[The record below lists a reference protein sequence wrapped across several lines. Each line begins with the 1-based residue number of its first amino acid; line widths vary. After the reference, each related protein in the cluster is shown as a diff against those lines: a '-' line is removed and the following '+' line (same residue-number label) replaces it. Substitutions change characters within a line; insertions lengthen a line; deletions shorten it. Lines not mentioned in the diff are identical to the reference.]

1 MPAPAPGEAPIPP
14 APPDQPGV
22 PPLDGDADGPAA
34 EAPAIDPPFPPPGE
48 AFPAEDKR
56 ANPPALVSMAWE
68 RYLLPPMDGH
78 PRPAATRYEVSRLFP
93 DTQAARYNLINLKPA
108 RDAGLTGRGV
118 RVGVVDNG
126 VRIGPPAINLDS
138 DQSGD
143 YNHGIAGPYRSAAQG
158 NHGTQVAQV
167 LAAQEDLNREM
178 LKLNAR
184 NAVNHYLGGIAPG
197 ATIVSANVSL
207 APNSTQMSGRSILAA
222 WRNLSAHGVKL
233 FNNSLG
239 TDSGNPSVQAF
250 QRYQQEYRNASAA
263 GKPLTTVGTIKQIV
277 DQGGLFIFAA
287 GNGDLGAGQSD
298 PAAEALLPLID
309 PSLQKGF
316 IAVTGLEL
324 NQRIAIWADRCGSAA
339 DWCMAAS
346 GYGDILPSDPT
357 QFSTRQKGTSFSAP
371 QVTGAAA
378 LLLER
383 YPWMNNDNLRTTLLT
398 TATDLGE
405 RGVDDIYGWGLL
417 DVGRAIQGPAQ
428 FAFGDFHAALQRG
441 TANRF
446 VFGNDISGQGGLRVS
461 GEGALSLAGANTYAG
476 NTVIDG
482 GILDVPGSITSSVQ
496 INRAGTLT
504 GEGSTGSVT
513 NDGALYN
520 AGKGLTI
527 HGDYRQQLQGTLI
540 TDIGAGALKVQ
551 GEAALAGRLHIQ
563 GVRTAYV
570 PRAGQTQVV
579 LTANEQ
585 VSGAF
590 DTFTHSPTLLLEGKL
605 SYHARRV
612 DIALQRIEAQ
622 GAARRLKA
630 DASQPQVL
638 AAARNLDRVM
648 EALDDAAA
656 HAPLNARALPLAP
669 LAGQTLLE
677 GAAALQGIRDPEVL
691 RRGLYSLSGSIYAN
705 AAALQSLAQDQAL
718 DTFGQQLGAQGAFT
732 RYQRQQVRWRPSGLN
747 GRQANHAITLGLSQ
761 RLNSGWSA
769 AAALN
774 IADRRWQEDLQT
786 PDRDTSR
793 GTAIGLMLGL
803 RQHLD
808 QDWHLSYLAG
818 LSRYRHRVDRH
829 IWFDESAE
837 AVGAHAQGHALQAA
851 ALLGR
856 QWQLTPGSQL
866 TPEIGLM
873 VNHSRQQGFTEAAG
887 RGYGLRARAHQVTV
901 PSLVGRLAGT
911 HHTTLGSLP
920 LRLDASLQLRHDLRG
935 RDFRTDGGFA
945 ALPMTQARSGQWS
958 LARTRWGLGLGL
970 QVAAT
975 QALQLNLSYQGE
987 WSRDWATHSMAA
999 TMRYLF

>member
-1 MPAPAPGEAPIPP
+1 MDGDAADPLAAPLGADPP
-14 APPDQPGV
+14 APPPGNA
-22 PPLDGDADGPAA
+22 L
-34 EAPAIDPPFPPPGE
+34 
-48 AFPAEDKR
+48 PAEDKR
-56 ANPPALVSMAWE
+56 ANPPVLVSMAWD
-68 RYLLPPMDGH
+68 RFLLSPAGDYR
-78 PRPAATRYEVSRLFP
+78 RPTVTRYNVSSLFP

-108 RDAGLTGRGV
+108 RDSGLTGQGV

-126 VRIGPPAINLDS
+126 VKLGTPAVKVDQN
-138 DQSGD
+138 QSGD
-143 YNHGIAGPYRSAAQG
+143 YNDGIASPYIDAAQG

-178 LKLNAR
+178 LRLNAR

-197 ATIVSANVSL
+197 ATVVSANVSL

-239 TDSGNPSVQAF
+239 TDSGQASVQAF
-250 QRYQQEYRNASAA
+250 RRYQQEYRNANAA
-263 GKPLTTVGTIKQIV
+263 NKPLTTVGTIKQIV

-287 GNGDLGAGQSD
+287 GNGDLGAGQSN

-309 PSLQKGF
+309 PSMQKGF

-324 NQRIAIWADRCGSAA
+324 NNRIAVWADRCGNAA

-346 GYGDILPSDPT
+346 GYGDTLSSNPAE
-357 QFSTRQKGTSFSAP
+357 FSTRQKGTSFAAP

-378 LLLER
+378 LLLEK

-405 RGVDDIYGWGLL
+405 HGVDGIYGWGLL
-417 DVGRAIQGPAQ
+417 NVGRAIQGPAQ
-428 FAFGDFHAALQRG
+428 FAFGDFHAALLRG
-441 TANRF
+441 ASDRF
-446 VFGNDISGQGGLRVS
+446 VFGNDISGPGGLRLS
-461 GEGALSLAGANTYAG
+461 GEGVLTLAGANAYAG
-476 NTVIDG
+476 NTVIEG
-482 GILDVPGSITSSVQ
+482 GILDVLGSITSSVQ

-504 GEGSTGSVT
+504 GEGSTGPVT

-527 HGDYRQQLQGTLI
+527 HGDYRQGLQGTLI
-540 TDIGAGALKVQ
+540 TDIGADALKVQ

-563 GVRTAYV
+563 GVRPAYV
-570 PRAGQTQVV
+570 ARAGQTQAV
-579 LTANEQ
+579 LTASEQ

-590 DTFTHSPTLLLEGKL
+590 DNFTHTPTLLIEGKL
-605 SYHARRV
+605 NYHAKRV

-622 GAARRLKA
+622 LAARRLDA
-630 DASQPQVL
+630 DARQPQVL
-638 AAARNLDRVM
+638 GAASNLDRVM
-648 EALDDAAA
+648 EALDDAVA
-656 HAPLNARALPLAP
+656 HAPLNARALPVASLSAD
-669 LAGQTLLE
+669 TLLD

-691 RRGLYSLSGSIYAN
+691 RRSLYSLSGSIYAN
-705 AAALQSLAQDQAL
+705 AAALQSLAQDQTL
-718 DTFGQQLGAQGAFT
+718 DSFGQQLGAQGAFA
-732 RYQRQQVRWRPSGLN
+732 RYQRQQVRWHPAGLD
-747 GRQANHAITLGLSQ
+747 GRQRNHTLMLGLSQ
-761 RLNSGWSA
+761 RLNSSWSA

-774 IADRRWQEDLQT
+774 IADRRWQEDFQA

-803 RQHLD
+803 RQHLG

-829 IWFDESAE
+829 IWFGETAE
-837 AVGAHAQGHALQAA
+837 AVGAPAQGHALQAA
-851 ALLGR
+851 ALLGK
-856 QWQLTPGSQL
+856 QWRLTPGSQL
-866 TPEIGLM
+866 TSQIGLM
-873 VNHSRQQGFTEAAG
+873 INHSRQQGFIEAAG
-887 RGYGLRARAHQVTV
+887 RGYGLRAQAHQVTT

-911 HHTTLGSLP
+911 HHTAFGSLP
-920 LRLDASLQLRHDLRG
+920 LRLDASLQIRHDLRR

-945 ALPMTQARSGQWS
+945 ALPMTQARSGQWD
-958 LARTRWGLGLGL
+958 LARTRWGMSLGME
-970 QVAAT
+970 VAASR
-975 QALQLNLSYQGE
+975 ALQLSLLYQGE
-987 WSRDWATHSMAA
+987 WSRDWATHGMTA